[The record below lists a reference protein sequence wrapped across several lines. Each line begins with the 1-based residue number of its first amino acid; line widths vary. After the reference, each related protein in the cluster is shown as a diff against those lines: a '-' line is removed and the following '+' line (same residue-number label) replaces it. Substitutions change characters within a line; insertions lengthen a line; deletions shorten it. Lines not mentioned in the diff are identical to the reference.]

1 MPSGGKASQPRA
13 STTALALFFLK
24 THCGCE
30 QGCDSTAASS
40 AMVNCTALRTP
51 SCASFDRTRESIMAE
66 WAEQRLELDDTRA
79 ELCRLREL
87 HARAR
92 NEREE
97 IARLRAF
104 ANFACPPARARSA
117 AQLRPISRALL
128 SHRDAL
134 AARS

>member
-1 MPSGGKASQPRA
+1 VHYSKMEP
-13 STTALALFFLK
+13 L

-40 AMVNCTALRTP
+40 ATVSCTALRTP

-66 WAEQRLELDDTRA
+66 WAELRRELDDTRA
-79 ELCRLREL
+79 ELCRLR

-97 IARLRAF
+97 ITRLRAF
-104 ANFACPPARARSA
+104 ANFACAQREPDQPP
-117 AQLRPISRALL
+117 
-128 SHRDAL
+128 
-134 AARS
+134 

>member
-1 MPSGGKASQPRA
+1 MPSGGKASQIRA
-13 STTALALFFLK
+13 STTALALFFLE

-40 AMVNCTALRTP
+40 ATVSCTALRTP
-51 SCASFDRTRESIMAE
+51 SCASFDRTRESIIAE
-66 WAEQRLELDDTRA
+66 WAELRRELDDARP

-97 IARLRAF
+97 IA
-104 ANFACPPARARSA
+104 PPAR
-117 AQLRPISRALL
+117 LR
-128 SHRDAL
+128 
-134 AARS
+134 